1 MIMDAKMVPQSPSKV
16 CGKCYDEAD
25 ADYNTRWLPWL
36 ECARPND
43 HAQEKRVTVI
53 VGDDHEVIEV
63 AEIPSHLM
71 GYKPSQLCGFLCQ
84 CSDSAACK
92 RPHSQEE
99 LEYWKW
105 CNVHQRLGTVYL
117 LTTL

>member
-36 ECARPND
+36 ECVRPND

-63 AEIPSHLM
+63 AEIPSHLSHLSYVDFHVNAQIVLPVKEPIHRKNWSTGSGAM
-71 GYKPSQLCGFLCQ
+71 FIN
-84 CSDSAACK
+84 D
-92 RPHSQEE
+92 
-99 LEYWKW
+99 LERY
-105 CNVHQRLGTVYL
+105 TY
-117 LTTL
+117 